1 MTEHSITTDSGET
14 FAIVDTDGSIT
25 VIATSTGE

>member
-14 FAIVDTDGSIT
+14 FAIIDTDGDVS
-25 VIATSTGE
+25 VIATSTEE